1 MMGEPKFA
9 NYPVPN
15 TLYTSQSTFQWDT
28 WSIISLKPNCL
39 KASKGR
45 REIGDTYL
53 FPLFQSP
60 VISFDGLALSR
71 GEGEEETI
79 L

>member
-53 FPLFQSP
+53 FLLFQSP
-60 VISFDGLALSR
+60 LFLLSDSYSQGGR
-71 GEGEEETI
+71 GRRRTI
-79 L
+79 